1 MNGLPYAFFDEMAL
15 HSFLTFKRA
24 WSFSDV
30 PVETPV
36 NQGPRLACSIY
47 GAISNVL
54 PHAALQVY
62 RESTNGA
69 DCLTYLKMLK
79 EEVAKFTD
87 QKLHLVL
94 DNHAAHRSIVHGTKA
109 FLEEN
114 FVLHWMPPGSP

>member
-1 MNGLPYAFFDEMAL
+1 MAL

-47 GAISNVL
+47 GTISNIL
-54 PHAALQVY
+54 PKACLKTF

-69 DCLTYLKMLK
+69 DCLVYLKMLK
-79 EEVAKFTD
+79 EEVAKVTD

-94 DNHAAHRSIVHGTKA
+94 DNHAAHRSYIHGTKEY
-109 FLEEN
+109 LEEN
-114 FVLHWMPPGSP
+114 FILHWMPPGSP